1 MACKLP
7 LRPIPMLVAHSAFL
21 TQVRSIEQTVAITE
35 HLVAY
40 GQAAPGR
47 LSQSGVTLRHSVR
60 GVGVAGMQPIL
71 DGTILLL
78 AAAFEQF
85 VTAVIVEV
93 ADNFPSVV
101 PVYQS
106 LPNSVRS
113 ANERYTGEALQSW
126 RRRFGPYNLRRFVDN
141 LRDCQAGKTPYVL
154 NGEAMALNLRN
165 LNPGVLQDLMSRLG
179 INDIWAE
186 VSATP
191 NLKRWSGRGGAKV
204 AQSRAK
210 NRLAEL
216 VENRN
221 RISHGIAN
229 TTLGPEV
236 IRDYIRFQRV
246 LSRSMAKSIENYA
259 DSF

>member
-1 MACKLP
+1 
-7 LRPIPMLVAHSAFL
+7 MLVAHSAFL
-21 TQVRSIEQTVAITE
+21 AQVRSIEQTVAITE

-40 GQAAPGR
+40 GQAPPGR
-47 LSQSGVTLRHSVR
+47 LNQSAVTLRRSVR
-60 GVGVAGMQPIL
+60 SIGVAGMQPIL
-71 DGTILLL
+71 DGAVLLL

-85 VTAVIVEV
+85 VTAVIVEF
-93 ADNFPSVV
+93 AGNFPSVV
-101 PVYQS
+101 PVYQD

-113 ANERYTGEALQSW
+113 ANERYTGEALKSW
-126 RRRFGPYNLRRFVDN
+126 RRTFGPYNLRRFVDN

-210 NRLAEL
+210 GRLTEL
-216 VENRN
+216 VRNRN
-221 RISHGIAN
+221 RIAHGIAN

-246 LSRSMAKSIENYA
+246 LSRAMAKSIEDYA
-259 DSF
+259 ASF

>member
-1 MACKLP
+1 
-7 LRPIPMLVAHSAFL
+7 MLVAHSVFL
-21 TQVRSIEQTVAITE
+21 TRVRSIEQTVAITE
-35 HLVAY
+35 HLVSY
-40 GQAAPGR
+40 GQAPPGP
-47 LSQSGVTLRHSVR
+47 LNQSGVTLRRSVR
-60 GVGVAGMQPIL
+60 GIGVAGMQPIL

-85 VTAVIVEV
+85 VAAVIVEF
-93 ADNFPSVV
+93 ADNFPSLV
-101 PVYQS
+101 PVYQD

-113 ANERYTGEALQSW
+113 ANERYTGEALMSW
-126 RRRFGPYNLRRFVDN
+126 RRRLGAYKLRQFVDN

-204 AQSRAK
+204 AQSQAK
-210 NRLAEL
+210 NRLNEL
-216 VENRN
+216 VDNRN
-221 RISHGIAN
+221 LIAHGVAN
-229 TTLGPEV
+229 TTLGLEV

-246 LSRSMAKSIENYA
+246 LSRAMAKSIEGYA
-259 DSF
+259 ASF